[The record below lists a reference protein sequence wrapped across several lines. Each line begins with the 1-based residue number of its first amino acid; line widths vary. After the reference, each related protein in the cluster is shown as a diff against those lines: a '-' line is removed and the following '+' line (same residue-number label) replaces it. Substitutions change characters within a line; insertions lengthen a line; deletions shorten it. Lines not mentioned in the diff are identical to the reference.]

1 MDRIVED
8 ENETYIYQT
17 NNTRPLPASFPSIE
31 HTLVVSWFLAPYVPV
46 NHLLLC
52 LHLQNSDGCSDRPVD
67 MCLHTNCD
75 I

>member
-31 HTLVVSWFLAPYVPV
+31 HTLVVSWCLAPYVPV
-46 NHLLLC
+46 NYA
-52 LHLQNSDGCSDRPVD
+52 
-67 MCLHTNCD
+67 
-75 I
+75 